1 MLNNVSILLH
11 YNIQKQKNGTTRAT
25 ERCNYLCV
33 KEITV
38 HEVGKMALLYHY
50 SSCTEPAPRAI
61 STTRFVV
68 FTTHFA
74 VFTTRFA
81 NFAAR
86 LLMKIP
92 NVGIICSQR
101 GNNLFP
107 ALRISREGSLRQQ
120 GASLR
125 QQEASLRQQMS
136 HFPTE
141 DDILS
146 VQVRCRM
153 SSSILPISCTV
164 IFMIIRRLQRSV
176 VPVVAFFLFCHIER
190 KATKK
195 MNKNMGIAIII
206 INFAAEYRN

>member
-1 MLNNVSILLH
+1 MYINV
-11 YNIQKQKNGTTRAT
+11 
-25 ERCNYLCV
+25 
-33 KEITV
+33 ITV
-38 HEVGKMALLYHY
+38 HEIGKMALLCHY
-50 SSCTEPAPRAI
+50 SSCTERAPRAT
-61 STTRFVV
+61 STTR
-68 FTTHFA
+68 FA

-81 NFAAR
+81 VFTTRFAVFTTRFAVFTTRFAVFATRFAVFAAR

-176 VPVVAFFLFCHIER
+176 VPVVAFFYFV
-190 KATKK
+190 T
-195 MNKNMGIAIII
+195 
-206 INFAAEYRN
+206 

>member
-1 MLNNVSILLH
+1 MEILVRGCSRCWASSYTTQWEKKL
-11 YNIQKQKNGTTRAT
+11 NGTTRAT
-25 ERCNYLCV
+25 EHCNHLYINV
-33 KEITV
+33 MTV
-38 HEVGKMALLYHY
+38 HEIGKMALLCHY
-50 SSCTEPAPRAI
+50 SSCTERAPRAT
-61 STTRFVV
+61 STTR
-68 FTTHFA
+68 FA

-81 NFAAR
+81 VFTTRFAVFTTRFAVFATRFAVFAAR

-176 VPVVAFFLFCHIER
+176 VPVVAFFYFV
-190 KATKK
+190 T
-195 MNKNMGIAIII
+195 
-206 INFAAEYRN
+206 